1 MTVLDEIKE
10 KYSTYQTEEFEFK
23 KDIFTTIQS
32 YFTQHSTT
40 LFLLKKYNDPIVKS
54 DSLFKV
60 RQVYEHHMTVE
71 ILNQQAKP
79 LFVTSI
85 NFSSLL
91 DSSTYII
98 KTSEEEALE
107 QAERVYSMI
116 GKLFAH

>member
-1 MTVLDEIKE
+1 MTILDEIKR

-23 KDIFTTIQS
+23 NDIFSTIQS
-32 YFTQHSTT
+32 YFLEHSTT

-71 ILNQQAKP
+71 ILNQQVQP

-91 DSSTYII
+91 DSSTHIV
-98 KTSEEEALE
+98 KTSEEEVLE
-107 QAERVYSMI
+107 EAERVYSMI